1 MFSRRQI
8 LGAGAAL
15 VSSSAWAA
23 TTNMGLPEAALME
36 KASTQ
41 GPLHPPSGPDY
52 QPVVTLNGW
61 TLPFRMNNGVK
72 EFHLIAE
79 PVERELAEG
88 MTANFWGYNGQSPG
102 PTIEGVEGDR
112 VRIFVTN
119 KLPEHTTVH
128 WHGMI
133 LPSGMDG
140 VGGLSQPH
148 IPVGKTFVYEF
159 DLVKSGTFMYHP
171 HSDEMVQMAMG
182 MMGLFIIHPK
192 DPKFMPVD
200 RDFAF
205 LLAGYDIDPGTRVP
219 KVMTMTDFN
228 LWTWNSRVFPGIDPL
243 VVSKNDR
250 VRVRVGNLTMTNHP
264 IHMHGYDFEV
274 TCTDGGWVRPEA
286 RWPEVS
292 IDIPVGAMRAY
303 EFDAKYLGDWAI
315 HCHKSHHTMNA
326 MGHDVPTFI
335 GVDKSKVAEKIRKLQ
350 PEYMPMGTKGM
361 ADMGEM
367 EMEIPEN
374 TIPMMTGWGPHGP
387 IEMGGMFSVVKVREG
402 ISADDY
408 GDPGWYENPPGTQ
421 AWEWTGSLPD
431 PVKATDSKTKVPT
444 KDTVEQTHEDHQ

>member
-1 MFSRRQI
+1 MITRRQI
-8 LGAGAAL
+8 LGSGAFLA
-15 VSSSAWAA
+15 SAAA
-23 TTNMGLPEAALME
+23 WSKTSAMGLPDAPVME
-36 KASTQ
+36 SPDMQ
-41 GPLHPPSGPDY
+41 PPIFPSSGPDY

-61 TLPFRMNNGVK
+61 TLPHRMTGGVK
-72 EFHLIAE
+72 EFHLVAE
-79 PVERELAEG
+79 PVERELGPG
-88 MTANFWGYNGQSPG
+88 MTAYLWGYNGQSPG
-102 PTIEGVEGDR
+102 PTIEAVEGDR

-119 KLPEHTTVH
+119 RLPEHTTIH

-133 LPSGMDG
+133 LPCGMDG
-140 VGGLSQPH
+140 VTGLTQPG
-148 IPVGKTFVYEF
+148 IPPGKTFVYEF

-171 HSDEMVQMAMG
+171 HADEMVQMAMG
-182 MMGLFIIHPK
+182 MMGFFVIHPK
-192 DPKFMPVD
+192 DPKLHRVD
-200 RDFAF
+200 RDFVF
-205 LLAGYDIDPGTRVP
+205 LLNAFDIEPGSYVPRV
-219 KVMTMTDFN
+219 MEMTDFN
-228 LWTWNSRVFPGIDPL
+228 LWTWNSRVFPGISHL
-243 VVSKNDR
+243 VVNKDDR

-335 GVDKSKVAEKIRKLQ
+335 GADKSEVSRKIRTVQ
-350 PEYMPMGTKGM
+350 PEYMAMGNRGM

-367 EMEIPEN
+367 EMPLPDN
-374 TIPMMTGWGPHGP
+374 TIPMMTGWGQFGA

-402 ISADDY
+402 ISANDY
-408 GDPGWYENPPGTQ
+408 ADPGWYEHPEGTVSY
-421 AWEWTGSLPD
+421 EWKGDVPAPAKAAGGETRAPAAK
-431 PVKATDSKTKVPT
+431 PVGHS
-444 KDTVEQTHEDHQ
+444 DH